1 MSSPCHFICFYL
13 PIHGSLRLSVR
24 LCLFECLSAC
34 PSVASLFFF
43 HSKSD
48 KQTKRLA
55 PMIAERKRALRAERM
70 TSGGDTSG
78 LVRPAR
84 LLWSDC
90 VNTQPSLP
98 PSDARLTRSLQR
110 KQLRL
115 RGLSHLSYQ
124 CTPSLLGTRNQRS
137 SKPQKNRRK
146 KKKKKSGY
154 YSNDIIPIACS
165 SYIHKIYQ
173 TSTKRV
179 HRTSCSNIISV
190 FIIVTPLYLLL
201 QAVTSIHQS
210 P

>member
-1 MSSPCHFICFYL
+1 MSSPCHFIFFYL
-13 PIHGSLRLSVR
+13 PIHVSLRLSVR

-34 PSVASLFFF
+34 PALASLFFF

-48 KQTKRLA
+48 KQIKRLA

-98 PSDARLTRSLQR
+98 PSDPRLTRRLQR

-137 SKPQKNRRK
+137 SKPQKDR
-146 KKKKKSGY
+146 KKKSGY
-154 YSNDIIPIACS
+154 WSNDIIPTACS

-173 TSTKRV
+173 TSTKPG
-179 HRTSCSNIISV
+179 HRTSCSIIIFV

-201 QAVTSIHQS
+201 QTVISIHQS